1 MDIHINVI
9 LPPNATLPSFS
20 TYLPR
25 FQQMIGE
32 PGKEPLKLSTL
43 SLGGPVDQLS
53 LNGVRQFIDRGVD
66 VRGKAANPF
75 LIGIGR
81 SEERDHHLCQLIS
94 RDTNRLPV
102 FDA

>member
-66 VRGKAANPF
+66 VRM
-75 LIGIGR
+75 
-81 SEERDHHLCQLIS
+81 SEEKLLILLYCH
-94 RDTNRLPV
+94 REKRR
-102 FDA
+102 A